1 MNKIPYNILLT
12 GGAGYIGSHI
22 CSELFA
28 RKDIYPRVLILDN
41 LSNSTNTN
49 YLKLCKHYNVDYQLF
64 KIDLCDKEELDRFF
78 RSNLINV
85 VVHLAGYKSVKKS
98 IEEPLSYY
106 NNNLVG
112 TIYLLETMKKYNVRK
127 FIFSSS
133 ATVYGEPSH
142 VPIDESFPIHPINPY
157 GQTKAMIEQ
166 MLIDLASE
174 KDWEIIILRYFNPVG
189 ADANGLIGENP
200 NGIPEN
206 LVPYLLKVASGELEK
221 LTIFGNDYPTPD
233 GTCIRDYIHVS
244 DLAMAH
250 LKAIDYL
257 LENENVSR
265 DKWNDKRYKIINLG
279 TGKGYSVLE
288 MIKSFEEIDVKIP
301 YVFGNR
307 REGDTIEVYANPS
320 LAKNILGWSAKR
332 GLKEM
337 CESAWN
343 YKKNN

>member
-1 MNKIPYNILLT
+1 MSKIPYNILLT
-12 GGAGYIGSHI
+12 GGAGFIGSHI
-22 CSELFA
+22 CSELFT
-28 RKDIYPRVLILDN
+28 RKDIYPQVLILDN
-41 LSNSTNTN
+41 LSNNTNNN
-49 YLKLCKHYNVDYQLF
+49 YLKLCEHYNVDYQLF
-64 KIDLCDKEELDRFF
+64 KIDLCNREELDNFF

-98 IEEPLSYY
+98 IEEPIDYY
-106 NNNLVG
+106 HNNLVG
-112 TIYLLETMKKYNVRK
+112 TIYLLEMMQKYNVHK
-127 FIFSSS
+127 LIFSSS

-142 VPIDESFPIHPINPY
+142 VPIDETFPVHPINPY

-166 MLIDLASE
+166 MLMDLNG
-174 KDWEIIILRYFNPVG
+174 DWQIIILRYFNPVG
-189 ADANGLIGENP
+189 ADATGLIGENP

-250 LKAIDYL
+250 LKAIDFL
-257 LENENVSR
+257 LDNKTEKNNSKWG
-265 DKWNDKRYKIINLG
+265 DKCYKIINLG

-288 MIKSFEEIDVKIP
+288 MIKAFKEIGVKIP
-301 YVFGNR
+301 YVFGKR
-307 REGDTIEVYANPS
+307 REGDTSEVYANPS
-320 LAKNILGWSAKR
+320 LAKDILDWSAQR

-343 YKKNN
+343 FKKNN